1 MAAISEANASR
12 DAAALKEQDLQ
23 WHRDQLSQLR
33 EQLLEAQREL
43 GRLHLSMSSMVLQ
56 KSVVDE
62 LQAAADLQQEA
73 AIAHGR
79 RPVRE

>member
-1 MAAISEANASR
+1 M
-12 DAAALKEQDLQ
+12 Q

-56 KSVVDE
+56 KSVVYE
-62 LQAAADLQQEA
+62 LQAASDLQQEA
-73 AIAHGR
+73 AFANGR
-79 RPVRE
+79 RPVRELQTGI